1 MDRLA
6 FNAVAAINEQ
16 RVSRQVTANEMANV
30 STPGFKRSY
39 EVAMRA
45 IKAEGAGLAT
55 RMQPESVSKD
65 IISLKPGPVIATG
78 RELDVAMNQ
87 QAVLGVST
95 RDGKLAFTRRGDLQ
109 VTATGVLQT
118 GAGFAVRGEGG
129 QPITVPATG
138 KITINP
144 DGSIYAGNPAVP
156 NEAGVLVGRLLLR
169 DASQAQLERRED
181 GLFKVSG
188 QADGSDITNGSVP
201 GRVTPKAIEGS
212 NVNAMEI
219 MIKLMDQARNFEQ
232 QVRIIK
238 ESKTNDEGATSMLKL
253 GG

>member
-39 EVAMRA
+39 EVAMQA

-55 RMQPESVSKD
+55 RMQPKSVSRD
-65 IISLKPGPVIATG
+65 VIALRPGAVMGTG
-78 RELDVAMNQ
+78 RDLDVAMNE
-87 QAVLGVST
+87 QAVLGVTT

-109 VTATGVLQT
+109 VTASGVLQN
-118 GAGFAVRGEGG
+118 GSGFVVRGEGG
-129 QPITVPATG
+129 QPITVPPIG
-138 KITINP
+138 KISINP
-144 DGSIYAGNPAVP
+144 DGSIYASNPAQP
-156 NEAGVLVGRLLLR
+156 AEPSVLVGRLLLR
-169 DASQAQLERRED
+169 DAAQVKLERRED
-181 GLFKVSG
+181 GLFQIEG
-188 QADGSDITNGSVP
+188 QEGADITNGTVRTS
-201 GRVTPKAIEGS
+201 VTPKALEAS

-219 MIKLMDQARNFEQ
+219 MIKLMDQARTFEQ

-238 ESKTNDEGATSMLKL
+238 ESKSGDEAGASMLKL
-253 GG
+253 GS

>member
-16 RVSRQVTANEMANV
+16 RVVRQVTANEMANV

-55 RMQPESVSKD
+55 RMQPQSVSKD
-65 IISLKPGPVIATG
+65 IITLKPGPVIATG

>member
-39 EVAMRA
+39 EVAMQA
-45 IKAEGAGLAT
+45 VKAEGAGLET
-55 RMQPESVSKD
+55 RMQPKSVSRD
-65 IISLKPGPVIATG
+65 VIALKPGAVMVTG
-78 RELDVAMNQ
+78 RDLDVAINE

-109 VTATGVLQT
+109 VTASGVLQN
-118 GAGFAVRGEGG
+118 GSGFAVRGEGG
-129 QPITVPATG
+129 QPITVPPVG
-138 KITINP
+138 KISINP
-144 DGSIYAGNPAVP
+144 DGSIYATNPAQP
-156 NEAGVLVGRLLLR
+156 AEPGVLVGRLLLR
-169 DASQAQLERRED
+169 DASQVNLERRED
-181 GLFKVSG
+181 GLFQIEG
-188 QADGSDITNGSVP
+188 REGADITNGTVRAS
-201 GRVTPKAIEGS
+201 VTPKALESS

-219 MIKLMDQARNFEQ
+219 MIKLMDQARTFEQ

-238 ESKTNDEGATSMLKL
+238 ESKSGDEAGASMLKL
-253 GG
+253 GS